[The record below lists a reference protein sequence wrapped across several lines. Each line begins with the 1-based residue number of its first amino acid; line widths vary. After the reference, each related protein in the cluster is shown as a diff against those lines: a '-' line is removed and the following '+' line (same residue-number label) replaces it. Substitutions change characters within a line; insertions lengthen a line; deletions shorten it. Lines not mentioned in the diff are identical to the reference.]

1 MGLCQVCLTF
11 MSPNLNDRK
20 YRIRTALF
28 MSGYIAVNLAAIFG
42 AFDDMKPPARWAFA
56 LIVTAPIIGHI
67 WSLLV
72 WMRDSDEFV
81 RALMAKRFI
90 VATGITFAISSA
102 WGLME
107 VYATAPHVPAL
118 MVFPLFWASI
128 AVSAPFIRTSH

>member
-1 MGLCQVCLTF
+1 MSLT
-11 MSPNLNDRK
+11 LNDRK

-28 MSGYIAVNLAAIFG
+28 MSGYVAVNLAAIFG
-42 AFDDMKPPARWAFA
+42 AFDDMKPPGTWAFA
-56 LIVTAPIIGHI
+56 LIVAAPIIGHI

-90 VATGITFAISSA
+90 VATGITFAIASA

-107 VYATAPHVPAL
+107 LYAKAPHVSAA
-118 MVFPLFWASI
+118 MVFPLFWASFGF
-128 AVSAPFIRTSH
+128 SSPFIRTSH